1 MEKEQIQKLLETC
14 SFNDSC
20 ENARMIETHISW
32 IVLTDRY
39 AYKFKRP
46 VKYSFVDFST
56 PELREHYCHREVE
69 LNRRLAPDMYLGVV
83 PVTETGVE
91 VEPAPGEG
99 EVIDHAVKMK
109 RMNNRRRM
117 DVMLKQR
124 KVNQDD
130 MEKLAKKLA
139 QFHKSA
145 QIVKNAFN
153 TNAFH
158 EKYKDI
164 LSVKD
169 YIRKYCNA
177 DYLERVKE
185 SVTQS
190 CLYLNMNRNLMN
202 HRIITNH
209 QRDCHGDLNSTN
221 IFLYDDPVIFD
232 CIDFNKE
239 YRVIDL
245 LNEIAFLCVDLDFHG
260 HAQLGHHFYN
270 AYMEASGEK
279 VNGQIGMLFNYY
291 KSYRANIR
299 AKVTAIN
306 ATRSGEEKE
315 HAGEVK
321 SYLDLMNIY
330 MGKLNL
336 KPINGKLLKT

>member
-20 ENARMIETHISW
+20 ENARLIETHISW

-39 AYKFKRP
+39 AYKFERP

-56 PELREHYCHREVE
+56 RELREHFCHREVE
-69 LNRRLAPDMYLGVV
+69 LNRRLSPDMYLGVV
-83 PVTETGVE
+83 PVTETRVAE
-91 VEPAPGEG
+91 ESAPGKG

-124 KVNQDD
+124 RVKQED
-130 MEKLAKKLA
+130 MEKLATMLA
-139 QFHKSA
+139 RFHKSA

-202 HRIITNH
+202 HRVITNH

-221 IFLYDDPVIFD
+221 IFLY
-232 CIDFNKE
+232 
-239 YRVIDL
+239 
-245 LNEIAFLCVDLDFHG
+245 
-260 HAQLGHHFYN
+260 
-270 AYMEASGEK
+270 
-279 VNGQIGMLFNYY
+279 
-291 KSYRANIR
+291 
-299 AKVTAIN
+299 
-306 ATRSGEEKE
+306 
-315 HAGEVK
+315 
-321 SYLDLMNIY
+321 
-330 MGKLNL
+330 
-336 KPINGKLLKT
+336 